1 MSSSPLEKLNTRV
14 VKWMRLS
21 CEQTSPLISESLDH
35 PLSLCQKMRLKFHFL
50 LCGVCKCYL
59 DQLKTLGGLARCVG
73 QEDAVVLKNEELR
86 PEFKEQL
93 KKTLKS

>member
-1 MSSSPLEKLNTRV
+1 MSSSLLDKMNTRLIR
-14 VKWMRLS
+14 WMKLS

-35 PLSLCQKMRLKFHFL
+35 ELPCSRKLRLKFHLFM
-50 LCGVCKCYL
+50 CGVCNCYL
-59 DQLKTLGGLARCVG
+59 EQLKTLGGLARTLG
-73 QEDAVVLKNEELR
+73 EEDPLFLKHESLR